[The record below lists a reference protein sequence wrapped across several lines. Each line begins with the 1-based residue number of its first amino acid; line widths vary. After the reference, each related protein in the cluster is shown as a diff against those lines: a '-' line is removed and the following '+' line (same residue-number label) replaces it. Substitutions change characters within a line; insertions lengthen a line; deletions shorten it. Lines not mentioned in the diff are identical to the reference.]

1 MTMDDLREWIDDVIA
16 KAPEYV
22 VQLDEDLF
30 YVHQPPRTACWC
42 CGRVLA
48 IDAVLVFN
56 GSTIYMM
63 KKSVCMPPGVQDEC
77 PYSAEG
83 SEMSEGTCNNKDRSD
98 AACLARPHIPKFI
111 RK

>member
-1 MTMDDLREWIDDVIA
+1 MDGLKRWIDWIISMEPACVI
-16 KAPEYV
+16 E
-22 VQLDEDLF
+22 LDEGLF

-48 IDAVLVFN
+48 IDAVLVFD
-56 GSTIYMM
+56 GPTIYMM

-83 SEMSEGTCNNKDRSD
+83 SEMSEGTCKNKDRPD
-98 AACLARPHIPKFI
+98 AACLGR
-111 RK
+111 